1 LSNCGEDQ
9 DKLRL
14 WESQNSE
21 FRNPAEIVSYWQD
34 ACRIDPLLLK
44 FETAGQWWSALH
56 DSGITLLVSREY
68 EHLLLGMYVHD
79 SYGPTVSMMRMPH
92 PSGIAVNRSQRV
104 VHVAST
110 RNPNQIF
117 DLMPLDGSLPRL
129 DLEEV
134 SLHDRP
140 LLPVRTSF
148 YPGCL
153 YTHDLAMIGDRLHAN
168 SVGQNSIVKLSG
180 SGAYE
185 RVWWPKC
192 IETDNGP
199 VFEQNHLQL
208 NSIAAG
214 PTLETS
220 FFSASTDEISSV
232 RPGDPSFPVDGRG
245 VIFSGATREPI
256 ARGLTRPPSA
266 RLHNQ
271 KIWVENSGY
280 GQIGYIDGE
289 KFQSVAKLPGWT
301 RGLCFFNEIMFVG
314 TSRILSRFQQYAPGV
329 NIDLSCCG
337 IHALDI
343 KSGLSLGSIIWPHG
357 SQIFGIEAVPCDFT
371 TGFAFPADGR
381 SLEHIGHDLFYTFQM
396 NFPQE
401 D

>member
-1 LSNCGEDQ
+1 MSNCGRDQ
-9 DKLRL
+9 EKFKL

-44 FETAGQWWSALH
+44 FETSGQWWSALH

-79 SYGPTVSMMRMPH
+79 VRGPTVSMMRMPH
-92 PSGIAVNRSQRV
+92 PSGIAANHSQKI

-117 DLMPLDGSLPRL
+117 DLMPLHKLLPRL

-134 SLHDRP
+134 PLNNRP
-140 LLPVRTSF
+140 LLPVRTRF
-148 YPGCL
+148 YPGCM
-153 YTHDLAMIGDRLHAN
+153 YTHDLAVIGGKLHAN
-168 SVGQNSIVKLSG
+168 SVGQNAVVKLSD

-192 IETDNGP
+192 IETTNGP
-199 VFEQNHLQL
+199 VFGQNHLQL

-220 FFSASTDEISSV
+220 FFSASTDEISTL

-245 VIFSGATREPI
+245 VIFSGDTREPI
-256 ARGLTRPPSA
+256 ARGLTRPHCA
-266 RLHNQ
+266 RLHDK

-280 GQIGYIDGE
+280 GQVGYIDGE
-289 KFQSVAKLPGWT
+289 KFQSVSKLPGWT
-301 RGLCFFNEIMFVG
+301 RGLCFSNGIMFVG

-337 IHALDI
+337 IHALDM
-343 KSGLSLGSIIWPHG
+343 KSGVNLGSIIWPYG
-357 SQIFGIEAVPCDFT
+357 SQIFGVEAVPTDVT
-371 TGFAFPADGR
+371 TGFPFPADGG
-381 SLEHIGHDLFYTFQM
+381 SLEDAGNALFYSFQIK
-396 NFPQE
+396 FPQE